1 LIRVIQNIN
10 SKKIKLST
18 IKGFNLVNL
27 IYQNGSKVHSDNIS
41 IVYISMD
48 KLSKIYN
55 FELSNRYKKNQIEY
69 LSVVQQEL
77 QQVVQ
82 QEPQEES
89 PLTNLNNEDITT
101 HLYYGTISSK
111 KNNKKAACRNRIKR
125 LLREGLAEL
134 LKNKDNYVIYNDLFI
149 LMTSRHKIKKQ
160 SELNLADV
168 LQDFKVLF
176 DKLDKKLK
184 N

>member
-1 LIRVIQNIN
+1 MIRVIQNIN

-48 KLSKIYN
+48 KLGKIYN

-69 LSVVQQEL
+69 LS
-77 QQVVQ
+77 VVQ

-184 N
+184 NQLLTNNK

>member
-1 LIRVIQNIN
+1 MIRVIQNIN

-48 KLSKIYN
+48 KLGKIYN

-69 LSVVQQEL
+69 LS
-77 QQVVQ
+77 VVQ

-125 LLREGLAEL
+125 LLREGLAES

>member
-48 KLSKIYN
+48 KLGKIYN

-69 LSVVQQEL
+69 LS
-77 QQVVQ
+77 VVQ

-184 N
+184 NQLLTNNK